1 MLGIDVAGTLRLVYK
16 FGDAV
21 KYFRIP
27 LSDAIRDFR
36 EALIHGLERGHLAE
50 PNKTYQQKS
59 TSLSQAFSE
68 FTPEEFQTLKVAL
81 SGGML
86 EEARGKLAPDV
97 YQPLDVV
104 VKGPAFSSMKRIEH
118 HATHEIMAEEANLIK
133 KTLLCHQSPALTSLA
148 NKIVMQGTPV
158 EESDDLVML
167 QKIRDRVTSVW
178 GVKTLVWQLAEFF
191 YNHKWRVSFCE
202 QLGPARTEGE
212 PYEEQESDLVQVA
225 QIKKLINGLYHLE
238 HTAKGLEAEWTISAG
253 DRLYSGLDDNTRWY
267 NRVSDTARLLPAAPH
282 LFNGNVTNIISHG
295 YLAAKLL
302 TSLDLTFVGGLNQEW
317 LHISMLTEP
326 NRTTNMLH
334 WLSGLVTENAR
345 ALIHRTGYIQGLMI
359 DQLRPY
365 RVGGVDLPVLTRVA
379 EKCGEILSEQV
390 SEVDKYFSDTDS
402 MFALINNLAS
412 GNEEEQNLVAAFRD
426 IVKEAVQANP
436 SEEERRLRELNLIVA
451 NLSKAVGQIG
461 HDAPSQLTNFIHYF
475 SVLWYAFDL
484 AREVSDRSITLSD
497 SSKKALL
504 KMVELLRN
512 HYGSNLT
519 ILADKIEEVGLVSTG
534 VLSKQALS
542 LLTKPYKKLQSHT
555 ALNRQIP
562 FCTLGPFESHIMIDK
577 RLKAGQKRHQQY
589 TIQASEIDSLFLPAL
604 ENLMGPSAHTP
615 ADMAPKLF
623 NILKPHIET
632 VNPKLA
638 QEMVR
643 HWLKTGDYETDPTR
657 YAGHEAYAALQ
668 QRLRQLKASHI
679 YSAGLVTETIH
690 HISSQHQRRVP
701 PIMTP
706 SQGQVRTLTSELQ
719 NEVDVVQ
726 VREVSARRSEGYLIW
741 HPEDS
746 EQNVL
751 SEKSV
756 LSRVKANL
764 GSWYEYLDSNF
775 NIDRNA
781 PKHAPMSMDNVKTA
795 LKHVTKAVEGV
806 GQVRDVPAPS
816 IMHKAK
822 YVRTFVECFMALI
835 DGMST
840 ALPFATEATNKYQA
854 VRDYA
859 TNIGQKLVEPY
870 ADLSD
875 DKDWA
880 YRLMHH
886 LLVAP
891 EHIKTLGAGELTV
904 DIPKPDELDRKA
916 GDYSRQIGNLVRHGQ
931 LDYALLRYPALIMD
945 GIRIFMTRQVY
956 KNTFDQDALHAVKK
970 LLKTTY
976 DVTTEQGLLKLNKR
990 VFLEMLRATD
1000 TLEAEMGL
1008 QTGELSNTVQGW
1020 IDVYRESLCEPLSL
1034 PSAMYFEILVDEASF
1049 MERWSG
1055 MGARAPSKARQDEII
1070 EARRQYARHKNI
1082 DRALSLELIRIQK
1095 SESFYLDHAGDL
1107 FLDALGDALR
1117 PVMHAELKGEEE
1129 VIKRVHHRMYE
1140 RSKRGL
1146 GVLEVY
1152 DKPKDGKHPQ
1162 EGTIRLD
1169 AARAQLLLL
1178 KRFTSP
1184 TDMNMSWLLGQ
1195 MEKFLND
1202 ESTAPSYRIQALH
1215 KLLSSDTLKQYM
1227 YEETTWFGLHGFGR
1241 FIAWVV
1247 TCCGYFQSPN
1257 PTIEGLD
1264 SLIDIANPKTLEL
1277 QVFDRHYAAD
1287 YRRLDAMI
1295 SQIKAIE
1302 DYLDEVDKAFYYNH
1316 EHSLETEATLKQKRA
1331 HMQHLRMLASDKSES
1346 VQARIEAMRGY
1357 MLQRAFREDLLTYNP
1372 VESWFTFEAVKR
1384 MVLWL
1389 MSCVGLYAMPCSAEE
1404 QALLKASDPTT
1415 KYDKSALIDVS
1426 FFENKPV
1433 SDLERN
1439 YTHSSALEKIND
1451 PKPAFGLASV

>member
-1 MLGIDVAGTLRLVYK
+1 MLGIDVAGGLRLVYK

-27 LSDAIRDFR
+27 LSDVIRDFR
-36 EALIHGLERGHLAE
+36 EALIHGLEHGHLAE

-59 TSLSQAFSE
+59 ASLSQAFCE
-68 FTPEEFQTLKVAL
+68 LTPEEFQSLKAAL

-86 EEARGKLAPDV
+86 EEARSKLDSEA
-97 YQPLDVV
+97 YQPLEVV
-104 VKGPAFSSMKRIEH
+104 VKGPAFSSIKRIEH
-118 HATHEIMAEEANLIK
+118 YATHELMVEEANLIK
-133 KTLLCHQSPALTSLA
+133 KTLLSHQNSALTSLA

-178 GVKTLVWQLAEFF
+178 GVKTFVWRLAEFF
-191 YNHKWRVSFCE
+191 YNHKWRASFCE
-202 QLGPARTEGE
+202 QLGPARAESE
-212 PYEEQESDLVQVA
+212 PYEEQGSDLVQVA

-238 HTAKGLEAEWTISAG
+238 HTAKGLEADWTISAG

-267 NRVSDTARLLPAAPH
+267 NRLWDTARLLLAAPH
-282 LFNGNVTNIISHG
+282 VFNGNVTNIISHG

-302 TSLDLTFVGGLNQEW
+302 TSLDLEFVGGLNQEW
-317 LHISMLTEP
+317 SHISKLTETS
-326 NRTTNMLH
+326 RTTDMLD
-334 WLSGLVTENAR
+334 WISELVTKNAR
-345 ALIHRTGYIQGLMI
+345 ALIHRAGYIQGLMI

-365 RVGGVDLPVLTRVA
+365 RAGGVDLPVLTRVA
-379 EKCGEILSEQV
+379 EKFGEILDEQV

-402 MFALINNLAS
+402 MFALLNNLAS
-412 GNEEEQNLVAAFRD
+412 GNEEEQNLVAAFRN
-426 IVKEAVQANP
+426 IVTEAVQTNP
-436 SEEERRLRELNLIVA
+436 VEEERRLRELNLIIA
-451 NLSKAVGQIG
+451 NLSRAVGKIG

-512 HYGSNLT
+512 HYGANLA
-519 ILADKIEEVGLVSTG
+519 ILADKIEEVGLIDTG
-534 VLSKQALS
+534 VLSKQVLL
-542 LLTKPYKKLQSHT
+542 LLTKPYSKLQSHT
-555 ALNRQIP
+555 ALNRGIP
-562 FCTLGPFESHIMIDK
+562 FCILGPFESHTMIDK
-577 RLKAGQKRHQQY
+577 RLSAAQKRQQQY
-589 TIQASEIDSLFLPAL
+589 SIQASEIDSLFLPAL
-604 ENLMGPSAHTP
+604 ENLMGPNAPIS

-632 VNPKLA
+632 VKPKLA

-643 HWLKTGDYETDPTR
+643 DWLKAGDYEANPAR
-657 YAGHEAYAALQ
+657 YAGHEAYGALR
-668 QRLRQLKASHI
+668 QRLMQLKASHA
-679 YSAGLVTETIH
+679 YSVGLVSDTIH
-690 HISSQHQRRVP
+690 HISNQHHRPVP
-701 PIMTP
+701 PVIAL
-706 SQGQVRTLTSELQ
+706 SQGQVRTLASELQ
-719 NEVDVVQ
+719 KEINVAEIQ
-726 VREVSARRSEGYLIW
+726 EVSTRRADGYLIW

-746 EQNVL
+746 EQDVL

-756 LSRVKANL
+756 LARVKANL
-764 GSWYEYLDSNF
+764 GSWYEYLDGNF
-775 NIDRNA
+775 NIDINA

-795 LKHVTKAVEGV
+795 LKHVSKAVEGV

-816 IMHKAK
+816 IIHKAK

-840 ALPFATEATNKYQA
+840 ALPFATEAMNKYQA

-859 TNIGQKLVEPY
+859 AGIGQKLVEPY
-870 ADLSD
+870 SDLSD

-891 EHIKTLGAGELTV
+891 EHLKTLGAGELTV
-904 DIPKPDELDRKA
+904 DIPKPDDLDRKA
-916 GDYSRQIGNLVRHGQ
+916 GEFSRQIGSLVRHGQ

-945 GIRIFMTRQVY
+945 GIRIFMSRQMY
-956 KNTFDQDALHAVKK
+956 KNTFDQDALRAVRT

-976 DVTTEQGLLKLNKR
+976 DVTTQKGLLKLNKR

-1000 TLEAEMGL
+1000 RLEAEMGL

-1034 PSAMYFEILVDEASF
+1034 PSAIYFEILVDEASF
-1049 MERWSG
+1049 KERWAG

-1070 EARRQYARHKNI
+1070 EARRQYARQKNI
-1082 DRALSLELIRIQK
+1082 DRALSLELMRIQK
-1095 SESFYLDHAGDL
+1095 SESFHLAYAGHL

-1152 DKPKDGKHPQ
+1152 DKPKDGKQPH
-1162 EGTIRLD
+1162 EGTIRLE

-1178 KRFTSP
+1178 KRVTSP
-1184 TDMNMSWLLGQ
+1184 DDMSIYWLLGQ
-1195 MEKFLND
+1195 MERFLND

-1215 KLLSSDTLKQYM
+1215 KLLSSDALKQYIH
-1227 YEETTWFGLHGFGR
+1227 EATTWSGLYGVGR
-1241 FIAWVV
+1241 FLVWVV
-1247 TCCGYFQSPN
+1247 TCFGYFQSSN
-1257 PTIEGLD
+1257 PTIEGLN

-1277 QVFDRHYAAD
+1277 EVFDKHYAAD
-1287 YRRLDAMI
+1287 YRRLDAML
-1295 SQIKAIE
+1295 SQVKAIE
-1302 DYLDEVDKAFYYNH
+1302 DYLDEVDKALYYNH
-1316 EHSLETEATLKQKRA
+1316 AHSFENEATLNRKRV
-1331 HMQHLRMLASDKSES
+1331 HVQHLHNIASDKTES
-1346 VQARIEAMRGY
+1346 VQSRIEAMRSY
-1357 MLQRAFREDLLTYNP
+1357 MLQPAFREDLLSYKP
-1372 VESWFTFEAVKR
+1372 VEDWCTFEAVKR
-1384 MVLWL
+1384 VVLWL
-1389 MSCVGLYAMPCSAEE
+1389 MSCVGLYSTPCSTET
-1404 QALLKASDPTT
+1404 QALLKASDPITQ
-1415 KYDKSALIDVS
+1415 YDKSALIDVS
-1426 FFENKPV
+1426 VFANKPV

-1439 YTHSSALEKIND
+1439 YTHESALEKINNAN
-1451 PKPAFGLASV
+1451 PAFGLASV